1 MELRAGPGGRWG
13 AALGV
18 ALVVAHAG
26 AFTAL
31 VPRCQGAE
39 LAVTITGALAADPE
53 SAGTLR
59 GTVPAALAPRVTI
72 SQEGAGPG
80 LVRTRWGVRYR
91 GGFERSVGAAQ
102 LVGPFQDPA
111 ARTCTGRVVVGQ
123 RLLDDGAA
131 GAGTVAGQ
139 LRVALTSE
147 LRGLE
152 VFPLGSFTRVSG
164 VALRWARLDAHPEDR
179 GFVGAAPHGYVRAAL
194 TVELTRGAVPL
205 VIALVPAVRTPD
217 GRDAPDRATLIGGED
232 EAPRLRFRIAVRARI
247 AVGNR
252 VAQWLSDHLGGNAL
266 ASTLARRELESLLVT
281 TLAPPPPFEVPGGP
295 ALRFTYCDDPPAIE
309 EGVAGAL
316 PFAVELGRVP
326 GAPAILPPRQGPGPR
341 PPLAPGTALAL
352 DLDLDALNALLHEL
366 WRGGALDRQL
376 AAAGLDRRFNTD
388 PTVTSFLSVRISPVR
403 LALPPVLTATPI
415 GLRLA
420 ADARVTIADRAL
432 TTTGRLWGTLA
443 LTFGTG
449 GTALSPEVALD
460 ALALSCERRADVLV
474 PCYGDLV
481 GAVRTRG
488 ADVQGALTAALAGV
502 LTNLFVDRHLAAD
515 GLPAEVVITRAT
527 PRLTPGASTASLRL
541 DLDATIVPTR

>member
-1 MELRAGPGGRWG
+1 MRAGLP

-18 ALVVAHAG
+18 GLVVAHAA
-26 AFTAL
+26 AFAAL

-39 LAVTITGALAADPE
+39 LAVTLTGALAAPPDG
-53 SAGTLR
+53 AGILS
-59 GTVPAALAPRVTI
+59 GAVPAALAARVTI
-72 SQEGAGPG
+72 SHDGAAPG
-80 LVRTRWGVRYR
+80 LVRTRWGVSYR

-111 ARTCTGRVVVGQ
+111 ARACTGRVVVGQ

-131 GAGTVAGQ
+131 GPGTVAGQ
-139 LRVALTSE
+139 LRLALTTE

-152 VFPLGSFTRVSG
+152 VFPLGTFTRVTG
-164 VALRWARLDAHPEDR
+164 VALRWARLEAHPDDR
-179 GFVGAAPHGYVRAAL
+179 GFVGAAPHGYVRAEL
-194 TVELTRGAVPL
+194 TVGLTRGAVPL
-205 VIALVPAVRTPD
+205 VIALVPAVR
-217 GRDAPDRATLIGGED
+217 APDSPALLAGDD
-232 EAPRLRFRIAVRARI
+232 EAPRLRFRIAARARV
-247 AVGNR
+247 ALGNR
-252 VAQWLSDHLGGNAL
+252 VAQWLSDQLGGNAL
-266 ASTLARRELESLLVT
+266 ASTLARRELEGLLVT

-295 ALRFTYCDDPPAIE
+295 ALRFAYCADPVEIE

-326 GAPAILPPRQGPGPR
+326 GAPTILPPRQGRAPR
-341 PPLAPGTALAL
+341 PPLAPAAALAL

-388 PTVTSFLSVRISPVR
+388 PTVTTYLSVRISPVR
-403 LALPPVLTATPI
+403 LALPPVLAATPT

-420 ADARVTIADRAL
+420 ADARVAIADGAH
-432 TTTGRLWGTLA
+432 TTTGRLWGALD
-443 LTFGTG
+443 LTFGAG
-449 GTALSPEVALD
+449 GAGLTPVVALD

-488 ADVQGALTAALAGV
+488 ADVQGALTTALAGL
-502 LTNLFVDRHLAAD
+502 LTAMFVERHLAAD
-515 GLPAEVVITRAT
+515 GLPAEVVISRVV
-527 PRLTPGASTASLRL
+527 PRITTGAGTASIRL
-541 DLDATIVPTR
+541 DLDAALHPVP